1 MCGVC
6 GVCGVCGA
14 VYTHADALIHIVA
27 PIRRESF
34 GKKNPKKM
42 HQSSSFFSTNRFH
55 KVPVDLITVGF
66 HGVVGVALSLSKM
79 INKNKTHTHKKIK
92 QKNNDALENVV
103 DGFGFD

>member
-1 MCGVC
+1 
-6 GVCGVCGA
+6 
-14 VYTHADALIHIVA
+14 
-27 PIRRESF
+27 
-34 GKKNPKKM
+34 M

-66 HGVVGVALSLSKM
+66 HGVIGVALSLSKM

-103 DGFGFD
+103 DGFGFDWSVFMKVLASFV

>member
-1 MCGVC
+1 
-6 GVCGVCGA
+6 
-14 VYTHADALIHIVA
+14 
-27 PIRRESF
+27 
-34 GKKNPKKM
+34 M

-79 INKNKTHTHKKIK
+79 INKNKTHTQKNNKTKK
-92 QKNNDALENVV
+92 KNNDALKNVV